1 MTQSTETRVAGES
14 VAHQHTTT
22 LSISVIIPVFNGA
35 ATLGPCLERL
45 GRSLGPISWECIV
58 VDDGS
63 TDGSAEIARAWSAP
77 VVRTGGRLGP
87 AHARTCGAQEA
98 HAPLLCFVDADVL
111 VGPSTLH
118 DFVRLFQADP
128 DLVAAFG
135 SYDAAPTAPGLLSQ
149 YRNLLHHFVHQSGQE
164 QASTFWA
171 GCGSIRRNA
180 FLEVGG
186 FDRRYTRPSI
196 EDIELGYRLHTA
208 GARVNLAKHIQFT
221 HMKRWGLW
229 DIIRTDVR
237 DRALP
242 WSALIART
250 RHLPNDLNLD
260 WTSRISAASVYALAS
275 LLILGAWD
283 KTAWVLAALPLLV
296 LLESNTR
303 LYGFFLR
310 ERGLWFLL
318 RVLPL
323 HWLYLFYSAAV
334 FSAYMLVAVVMRQRD
349 GRARNNARATGPGV
363 PLQTPPH

>member
-1 MTQSTETRVAGES
+1 MMQSTETCLAGES
-14 VAHQHTTT
+14 VVHGHTTT

-45 GRSLGPISWECIV
+45 GRSFGPISWECIV

-63 TDGSAEIARAWSAP
+63 TDGSAEIARAWNAR
-77 VVRTGGRLGP
+77 VVQAGGRLGP
-87 AHARTCGAQEA
+87 AHARTCGAREA
-98 HAPLLCFVDADVL
+98 GAPLLCFVDADVL

-149 YRNLLHHFVHQSGQE
+149 YRNLLHHFVHQRGQE
-164 QASTFWA
+164 HASTFWA

-196 EDIELGYRLHTA
+196 EDIELGYRLHTT
-208 GARVNLAKHIQFT
+208 GARIKLAKHIQVT
-221 HMKRWGLW
+221 HMKQWGLW

-250 RHLPNDLNLD
+250 GYLPNDLNLD
-260 WTSRISAASVYALAS
+260 WSSRISAVSVYTLAS
-275 LLILGAWD
+275 LLVLGAWD
-283 KTAWVLAALPLLV
+283 TTAWVLAALPLLV
-296 LLESNTR
+296 LLGSNTR

-323 HWLYLFYSAAV
+323 HWLYLFYSAGV
-334 FSAYMLVAVVMRQRD
+334 FGSCMLVSTVMQRRD
-349 GRARNNARATGPGV
+349 GRARNYTPATGPGV
-363 PLQTPPH
+363 NLQTPPR